1 MRLMVGV
8 VAMLAFVVV
17 ADEGRAQD
25 GHGAEEG
32 AKLFKRVCFTCH
44 ASEAGKN
51 KIGPSLFGVVGR
63 KAGTVSG
70 FAYSQAMK
78 LSDITWNDETIDKYI
93 TDPKKFV
100 PGNKMVYNGVK
111 KEDERKEI
119 IAYLKT
125 LQ

>member
-8 VAMLAFVVV
+8 VAMLACVVV

-25 GHGAEEG
+25 SHEAEEG

-44 ASEAGKN
+44 TSEAGKN

-78 LSDITWNDETIDKYI
+78 SSDITWNDETIDKYI
-93 TDPKKFV
+93 ADPKKLV
-100 PGNKMVYNGVK
+100 PGNKMAYNGVK

-125 LQ
+125 LR